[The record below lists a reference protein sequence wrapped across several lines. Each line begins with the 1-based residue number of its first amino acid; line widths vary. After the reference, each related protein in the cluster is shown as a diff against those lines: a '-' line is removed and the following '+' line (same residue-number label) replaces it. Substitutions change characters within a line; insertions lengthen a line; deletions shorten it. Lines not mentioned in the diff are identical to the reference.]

1 MFYALLPV
9 KSPGEAADCVTD
21 SQPAICFHP
30 RMKTE
35 PGHRE
40 FLCSFRIKRCCFNVY
55 DTMHCGTVVTHSVL
69 SRQHHNNVKKV

>member
-21 SQPAICFHP
+21 SQAAICFHP

-40 FLCSFRIKRCCFNVY
+40 FLCTFRIKRCCLTVY
-55 DTMHCGTVVTHSVL
+55 DTMANHIAL
-69 SRQHHNNVKKV
+69 SSISIKHHNNVKKVL

>member
-40 FLCSFRIKRCCFNVY
+40 FLCSFRIKRCCLTVY
-55 DTMHCGTVVTHSVL
+55 DTALLWHCGQS
-69 SRQHHNNVKKV
+69 

>member
-21 SQPAICFHP
+21 SQAAICFHP
-30 RMKTE
+30 RMKMKTE

-40 FLCSFRIKRCCFNVY
+40 FLCTFRIKHCCLTVY
-55 DTMHCGTVVTHSVL
+55 DTALYWHYSIHRG
-69 SRQHHNNVKKV
+69 